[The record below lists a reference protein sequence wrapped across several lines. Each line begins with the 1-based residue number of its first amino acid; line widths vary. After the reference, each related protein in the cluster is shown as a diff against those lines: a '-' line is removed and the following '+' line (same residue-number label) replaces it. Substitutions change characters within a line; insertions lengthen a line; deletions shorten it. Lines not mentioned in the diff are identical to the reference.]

1 MFKLSEF
8 ATSINTRGILK
19 NNKYIATIAIGGNH
33 YLSSQ
38 IGQGDTRLFSIR
50 CDSVQLPG
58 VSIASAD
65 GPPRLG
71 YGPIEKNPYSA
82 NFEDI
87 ALTFIVDA
95 NSAIHKMLYSWV
107 NVIVNFS
114 SSRGLTET
122 RNSTVS
128 PMNNSAAY
136 EVGYRDRYATEMKI
150 EVYKDVGEN
159 THQKSM
165 TYTLYKAFPMGFPSN
180 GLNWNEGDVLRLN
193 IPFAYTDYSVE
204 YHS

>member
-8 ATSINTRGILK
+8 AASINNKGVLK
-19 NNKYIATIAIGGNH
+19 NNKYIATVFIGGNH

-38 IGQGDTRLFSIR
+38 LNQGDAQLFAIR

-58 VSIASAD
+58 MSIASAD

-87 ALTFIVDA
+87 SLTFIVDA
-95 NSAIHKMLYSWV
+95 NSRIHKMLYSWV

-114 SSRGLTET
+114 SSKGLTT
-122 RNSTVS
+122 LDSSTS
-128 PMNNSAAY
+128 LMNNSAAY
-136 EVGYRDRYATEMKI
+136 EVGYRDRYATDMKV

-159 THQKSM
+159 THEKSM

-180 GLNWNEGDVLRLN
+180 GLSWNEGDVLRLN